1 MDAGVTDTV
10 TLPAPGE
17 RGGLD
22 IHDRVVETIVRKAAA
37 SETLVQRASGLSR
50 LVNDDFPRASVTVH
64 AGIVEA
70 RVTVAAQ
77 WPSSA
82 AEVAERTR
90 ERVVDHVRDQTGL
103 TVGHVNVTVQYV
115 SSQPDE
121 HEARRVQ

>member
-1 MDAGVTDTV
+1 MTDTV

-17 RGGLD
+17 RGGLA

-64 AGIVEA
+64 AGTVEA
-70 RVTVAAQ
+70 RVTVATQ

-82 AEVAERTR
+82 AAVAERTR
-90 ERVVDHVRDQTGL
+90 ELVAEHVRDQTGL
-103 TVGHVNVTVQYV
+103 TVGQVNVTVQYV
-115 SSQPDE
+115 PQPDE
-121 HEARRVQ
+121 QEVRRVQ